1 MTNVLLTGAGGF
13 LGTKI
18 KDSVLSKNGCALK
31 LIDLHSIA
39 VASPVNLSS
48 DFSLVPK
55 DEKPIDIV
63 FHSAGKAHVVPK
75 TESERQEFFNV
86 NFTGTK
92 NLCSALDRA
101 QRLPR
106 SFIFIS
112 TVSVYGLD
120 EGENISEDHPLNGN
134 SPYAKSKILAEQ
146 WLQDWASKRGIT
158 LGILR
163 LPLLAG
169 ANPPGNLGA
178 MISGIDKGRYLSIG
192 QASARKSMVWAED
205 IAEIVP
211 RLAQT
216 GGIYNLT
223 DGQHPS
229 FGELEEII
237 AKGLG
242 RKKPLHVPHWFAK
255 SLALTGDLLGRRFP
269 IDSDKLTKITSTLT
283 FDDSKARQ
291 EIGWNP
297 SKVLDKLPSIFHV

>member
-1 MTNVLLTGAGGF
+1 MKRVLITGANGF

-18 KDSVLSKNGCALK
+18 KDAIQSHDDSLFK
-31 LIDLHSIA
+31 LIDIHNISNNP
-39 VASPVNLSS
+39 PVNITKS
-48 DFSLVPK
+48 FSLVPN
-55 DEKPIDIV
+55 EPIDVV

-75 TESERQEFFNV
+75 TVDEGREFFDV
-86 NFTGTK
+86 NFEGTK
-92 NLCSALDRA
+92 NLCLALEA
-101 QRLPR
+101 SKSLPE
-106 SFIFIS
+106 SFIFVS
-112 TVSVYGLD
+112 TVSVYGLE
-120 EGENISEDHPLNGN
+120 EGENISELHPLNGV

-178 MISGIDKGRYLSIG
+178 MISGIDKGRYLRIG
-192 QASARKSMVWAED
+192 QARARKSMVWAED

-216 GGIYNLT
+216 GGVYNLT
-223 DGQHPS
+223 DGHHPS
-229 FGELEEII
+229 FGELEAVI

-242 RKKPLHVPHWFAK
+242 RKNPSRVPCWFAK
-255 SLALTGDLLGRRFP
+255 SLALTGDLLGGRFP
-269 IDSDKLTKITSTLT
+269 INSDKLIKITSTLT
-283 FDDSKARQ
+283 FDDRKAQQ
-291 EIGWNP
+291 ELGWNP